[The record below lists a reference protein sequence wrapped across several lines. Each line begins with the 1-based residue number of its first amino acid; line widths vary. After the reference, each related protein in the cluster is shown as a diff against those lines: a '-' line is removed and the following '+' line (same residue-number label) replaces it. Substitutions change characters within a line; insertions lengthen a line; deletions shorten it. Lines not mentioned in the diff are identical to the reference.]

1 LDSKRSGAADLT
13 YPSLTK
19 SYKRLFPFKI
29 CTTSFIYPDMY
40 APNVTML
47 GPYLDEIELLFF
59 DSTYDGSLPD
69 PAQIDELSGL
79 FKKFELTCNV
89 HLPLD
94 ISLGDSNT
102 QKRVLAVETVK
113 HIIRLTAPLTPSTY
127 TVHFTYEEK
136 NRSKT
141 DIGLWQKRIMK
152 SFEEILK
159 ENITPEKFSVENL
172 VQYPFEW
179 VDDIIIGTGIHTC
192 MDIGHFLERGEDFE
206 TAFYKYASTTDILH
220 IYGVKDHKDHLSLDC
235 LSKKSIHSLINILK
249 DFSGIVSVEVF
260 SFDKLRTSLEVI
272 EEWDRPEP

>member
-1 LDSKRSGAADLT
+1 LT

-40 APNVTML
+40 ASNVAML

-59 DSTYDGSLPD
+59 DSTYDGSLPST
-69 PAQIDELSGL
+69 AQIDELSGL

-102 QKRVLAVETVK
+102 PKRLLAVETVK
-113 HIIRLTAPLTPSTY
+113 HIIRLTAPLNPSTY

-136 NRSKT
+136 NRTQT
-141 DIGLWQKRIMK
+141 DIGLWQKRIMI
-152 SFEEILK
+152 SFDQILT
-159 ENITPEKFSVENL
+159 ENVTPEKFSVENL
-172 VQYPFEW
+172 VEYPFEW
-179 VDDIIIGTGIHTC
+179 VDDIIAYTGLHTC
-192 MDIGHFLERGEDFE
+192 IDIGHFLERDEDFE

-235 LSKKSIHSLINILK
+235 LPKKSVNSLTGILR

-260 SFDKLRTSLEVI
+260 SYDKLRTSLEAM
-272 EEWDRPEP
+272 EQWDRQIFH

>member
-1 LDSKRSGAADLT
+1 
-13 YPSLTK
+13 
-19 SYKRLFPFKI
+19 
-29 CTTSFIYPDMY
+29 MY

-59 DSTYDGSLPD
+59 DSSYDGSLPN
-69 PAQIDELSGL
+69 PTQIGELSGL
-79 FKKFELTCNV
+79 FKKFELICNV

-102 QKRVLAVETVK
+102 QKRLLSVETVK

-136 NRSKT
+136 NRSQK
-141 DIGLWQKRIMK
+141 DIGLWQNRIMN
-152 SFEEILK
+152 SLDQILK
-159 ENITPEKFSVENL
+159 ENISPEKFSVENL

-179 VDDIIIGTGIHTC
+179 VDDIIAGTGIHTC
-192 MDIGHFLERGEDFE
+192 IDIGHFLKRGEDFE

-235 LSKKSIHSLINILK
+235 LSNKSIHSLINILK
-249 DFSGIVSVEVF
+249 NFSGVVSVEVF
-260 SFDKLRTSLEVI
+260 SFENLRASLEVM
-272 EEWDRPEP
+272 EQWDWKIFP